1 MIDLSFWRNS
11 NWGKTGKSCSDW
23 RWCIFCSRRKITVII
38 KNACNFLYS
47 EFLLCLEINPQCFFG
62 SFWALFRLKTQF
74 GETRG
79 IFCAD
84 FYFTH
89 KLSGN
94 MQIMIVAHWKCT
106 HSLLVFFFVVFM
118 ARFCTKKYHLEGFT
132 SFWYY
137 SAISSHNDNNT
148 VGKIKPKWVT

>member
-1 MIDLSFWRNS
+1 MFGN
-11 NWGKTGKSCSDW
+11 KP
-23 RWCIFCSRRKITVII
+23 TV
-38 KNACNFLYS
+38 
-47 EFLLCLEINPQCFFG
+47 FFG

-137 SAISSHNDNNT
+137 SAISSHNDNDT
-148 VGKIKPKWVT
+148 VSKIKSKWVTQLKKWVFCLLCYVVQNFNFCPKIKTLFSHIKLLLELGSNFWKIKKFRE

>member
-1 MIDLSFWRNS
+1 M
-11 NWGKTGKSCSDW
+11 
-23 RWCIFCSRRKITVII
+23 
-38 KNACNFLYS
+38 
-47 EFLLCLEINPQCFFG
+47 FFG

-137 SAISSHNDNNT
+137 SAISSHNDDT
-148 VGKIKPKWVT
+148 VGKTASKWVTYNNVCIKNEHFAYCAMSYKTFNFCPKKISTKLLLNLGSIFWKIQEFWE